1 MIVLILKFR
10 VANFNHPVLHSK
22 RHSNIPYIFVEYR
35 LGLRCK
41 TMVICEYFCLLNFLF
56 IDLQVVAQFV

>member
-10 VANFNHPVLHSK
+10 VANFNHPVLHS
-22 RHSNIPYIFVEYR
+22 SIPYIFVEYR